1 MSSKQTRQSFI
12 LRFLHET
19 GQIDVSEL
27 SDTLHVSQ
35 TTIRKDLE
43 QLEEAQ
49 QLVRVYGGARLPMDH
64 RLRKKQALGEALNN
78 SRKELV
84 AKRAAELVNDNE
96 IVFLG
101 SGTTCIEIARQLKT
115 SQKKLTIVSNNLTVL
130 DELKSTPGFNL
141 LGTGGQLEN
150 FEEFSVFHGDF
161 VIQFLEKVLVQK
173 AFLTADGVSLK
184 NGYTTHNRNE
194 YHLFESIRKISEQ
207 LIFVVESK
215 KFEKN
220 SILRLAEMD
229 SINTIITDEGIPEEY
244 TNYYL
249 ENGKALYIAADS
261 DDKLFALCFSDCVQ
275 NLMILPS
282 PFDTAKARPQ
292 PDCRFSI
299 STNRAMAGFSFPAS
313 QAAQELASFSGISGI
328 SRIEGLADRF
338 VWGLMMPKPSPASI
352 HSASVGRLGA

>member
-12 LRFLHET
+12 LRTLHES

-27 SDTLHVSQ
+27 SDILHISQ

-43 QLEEAQ
+43 ELEGKQ
-49 QLVRVYGGARLPMDH
+49 QLVRVYGGARLPLDH
-64 RLRKKQALGEALNN
+64 KIRRRPAHGESLNDIRKV
-78 SRKELV
+78 LV
-84 AKRAAELVNDNE
+84 ASRAADLVNDNE

-184 NGYTTHNRNE
+184 HGYTTHNRNE
-194 YHLFESIRKISEQ
+194 FHLFESIRKISEQ

-249 ENGKALYIAADS
+249 ENGKKLYIASDN
-261 DDKLFALCFSDCVQ
+261 DDKLFSL
-275 NLMILPS
+275 
-282 PFDTAKARPQ
+282 
-292 PDCRFSI
+292 
-299 STNRAMAGFSFPAS
+299 
-313 QAAQELASFSGISGI
+313 
-328 SRIEGLADRF
+328 
-338 VWGLMMPKPSPASI
+338 
-352 HSASVGRLGA
+352 